1 MLHGAYNMVVLI
13 RSVALL
19 LSNAKFSRS
28 AAGLLQR
35 CLVQH
40 QVRGQRESVAKLK
53 FKLLG
58 KPMLRK
64 LP

>member
-1 MLHGAYNMVVLI
+1 MLHDACNMVMLI

-19 LSNAKFSRS
+19 LSNAKFARS
-28 AAGLLQR
+28 AAGLQR

-40 QVRGQRESVAKLK
+40 QVREQRNSMAKLK

-58 KPMLRK
+58 KHSLRK
-64 LP
+64 FS